1 MLREL
6 HISNLAV
13 IEDARIELSR
23 GLNAFTGQTGAGKSL
38 VLGAFEILLGLKS
51 TKNMVRPD
59 AKEARVSGLFE
70 VKDPQTLESISQL
83 ADQPLEPAEPL
94 LITRKF
100 FPSGRSAISINGLPA
115 TATMLKQI
123 GHHLVDIHGQH
134 DHQFLLKPANQLII
148 VDNFADV
155 TTLRKQFT
163 ENYNT
168 LRDLLSRKQ
177 QLITSQSL
185 RAQQIDLY
193 EFQANEIDDVDP
205 HVGEFPEL
213 QAQHKTLKNA
223 SKIHA
228 DASNINTALYESDSA
243 IISRL
248 EIMTHLLR
256 NLTELD
262 SDLEPLEEQVRTAT
276 ITLQEASFE
285 LSRYISRLDA
295 NPEQATDIESRLNQ
309 LNRLIHKYAKSADTL
324 TNDPVQA
331 VIDHRN
337 TLGQQLEELYVQDT
351 DLTHIDKQI
360 ADLSNQLIAIA
371 DQLTAARS
379 EAAQNL
385 KPLIESQLID
395 LGMSEAILD
404 IQINTAQ
411 PNPDNPLDAFNST
424 GLDSV
429 DFLIKTNPGQPSR
442 PLRKIASGGELS
454 RIMLALK
461 SILASSDRISV
472 LVFDEIDANIG
483 GRLGSVIGQK
493 LHNLAH
499 NMAPTTSKQNRKTK
513 KYSRKKNQKASAKQ
527 NEKNCLPS
535 HSNLA
540 CATGG
545 GTLAKQGGDVG
556 DMGDQQVLCITHLP
570 QIAAFADRHL
580 RIEKSISGRGKSRK
594 TSTTVT
600 HLDGKPRVEELAEMI
615 SGHVLTPTTL
625 KQAKE
630 LLETAQA

>member
-13 IEDARIELSR
+13 IEDARIELTH

-51 TKNMVRPD
+51 VKNMVRPE
-59 AKEARVSGLFE
+59 AKEGRVSGVFE
-70 VKDPQTLESISQL
+70 LNDPLIVEAIAEL
-83 ADQPLEPAEPL
+83 ADQEIELGESL

-100 FPSGRSAISINGLPA
+100 FPSGRSSVSINGLPA
-115 TATMLKQI
+115 TAIMLKRI

-134 DHQFLLKPANQLII
+134 DHQFLLKPSNQLTIL
-148 VDNFADV
+148 DNFAEITDQRKHF
-155 TTLRKQFT
+155 TTQYNHLRELIERKD
-163 ENYNT
+163 E
-168 LRDLLSRKQ
+168 LLA
-177 QLITSQSL
+177 SQTL
-185 RAQQIDLY
+185 RAQQLDLF

-205 HVGEFPEL
+205 LLGEFIDL
-213 QAQHKTLKNA
+213 QQQHKTLKNA
-223 SKIHA
+223 SKIHV
-228 DASNINTALYESDSA
+228 DASNINAALYESDSS

-248 EIMTHLLR
+248 EVMTHLLR
-256 NLTELD
+256 NLTDLD
-262 SDLEPLEEQVRTAT
+262 SELEPLEEQVRTAT

-285 LSRYISRLDA
+285 ISRYIGRLDS
-295 NPEQATDIESRLNQ
+295 NPEQAADIESRLNQ
-309 LNRLIHKYAKSADTL
+309 LNRIIHKYAKSSDAL
-324 TNDPVQA
+324 TEDPIEA
-331 VIDHRN
+331 VINYR
-337 TLGQQLEELYVQDT
+337 LRIGQQIEELHLQDT
-351 DLTHIDKQI
+351 DLSHIDKQI
-360 ADLSNQLIAIA
+360 DDLSNQLIALA
-371 DQLTAARS
+371 DQLTSARR

-395 LGMSEAILD
+395 LGMSEALFD
-404 IQINTAQ
+404 IQITSVD
-411 PNPDNPLDAFNST
+411 PTPDAFTST
-424 GLDSV
+424 GLDMI
-429 DFLIKTNPGQPSR
+429 DILIQTNPGQPFR

-493 LHNLAH
+493 LRNLAH
-499 NMAPTTSKQNRKTK
+499 ANSPAKSRKNKRKTVK
-513 KYSRKKNQKASAKQ
+513 TKPQHQ
-527 NEKNCLPS
+527 I
-535 HSNLA
+535 
-540 CATGG
+540 
-545 GTLAKQGGDVG
+545 
-556 DMGDQQVLCITHLP
+556 LCITHLP